1 MFAAMLTSHINEQ
14 MQMLTKIQRSERLTA
29 KVFSGV
35 SLMTVTAISVGRLLA
50 WPATQ
55 AVTLRR
61 VSKVSRSFWFLWAAL
76 SLMDSIRTEKKFH
89 SGFKRCTSK
98 CNNLLNNMGL
108 LLHKDLSEP
117 LQSSSSHTR

>member
-29 KVFSGV
+29 QVFSGV

-61 VSKVSRSFWFLWAAL
+61 VSKVSRSFWFLWVAL
-76 SLMDSIRTEKKFH
+76 SLMDSIRTEKNFIVV
-89 SGFKRCTSK
+89 SK
-98 CNNLLNNMGL
+98 GVPLNVIIC
-108 LLHKDLSEP
+108 
-117 LQSSSSHTR
+117 